1 MSRVDIRSIRR
12 RQILDAAERLAA
24 QKGWT
29 ETTIADICEAA
40 DVSTGVVTRHFQN
53 KDEIML
59 AGLEDI
65 LEQFREQL
73 GPFER
78 REKSLSENIHSFFL
92 VLSRIET
99 SQPTLLQLLLHFLAT
114 STSRPEV
121 AERLQ
126 AFFSHF
132 CQQYTTDLECLIDEQ
147 GIQVK
152 DYVLLSDLLYR
163 LALSL
168 ALNRVFLGTN
178 LPPEQLALHCSN
190 MLLKYFDLPLVG
202 KE

>member
-12 RQILDAAERLAA
+12 RQILDAAEQLAA

-29 ETTIADICEAA
+29 ETTIADICQAA

-59 AGLEDI
+59 AALEDI
-65 LEQFREQL
+65 LEQLSGQL
-73 GPFER
+73 GPLLG
-78 REKSLSENIHSFFL
+78 REKSLSENISSFLHELGQL
-92 VLSRIET
+92 VN

-114 STSRPEV
+114 ATSRPEI
-121 AERLQ
+121 AERMHVFL
-126 AFFSHF
+126 ADL
-132 CQQYTTDLECLIDEQ
+132 CDTTNLERLLDEQ
-147 GIQVK
+147 GIEGK
-152 DYVLLSDLLYR
+152 DPALLVDLFYTQ
-163 LALSL
+163 ALSL
-168 ALNRVFLGTN
+168 VLSRVFLGMD
-178 LPPEQLALHCSN
+178 LPPEELALHCSN